1 MSELRA
7 DTISA
12 SDGTSPVTLT
22 KQHAAKSWAR
32 YGEDS
37 VIADSFNVASTV
49 DSTSVTGSTT
59 VNFTNNMSNG
69 DYPAQGTCNGVTGD
83 RFTVISV
90 QSSSSYNSYTFDGST
105 RTELPVGAM
114 VNGDLA

>member
-7 DTISA
+7 NTITA
-12 SDGTSPVTLT
+12 SDGTGPVTLT

-32 YGEDS
+32 YGDDS

-49 DSTSVTGSTT
+49 DSTSTTGATT
-59 VNFTNNMSNG
+59 VTFTNNMSNG
-69 DYPAQGTCNGVTGD
+69 DYPTQATCNGVTGD
-83 RFTVISV
+83 RFTTISS
-90 QSSSSYNSYTFDGST
+90 QSSSSYNSYTFDGAV